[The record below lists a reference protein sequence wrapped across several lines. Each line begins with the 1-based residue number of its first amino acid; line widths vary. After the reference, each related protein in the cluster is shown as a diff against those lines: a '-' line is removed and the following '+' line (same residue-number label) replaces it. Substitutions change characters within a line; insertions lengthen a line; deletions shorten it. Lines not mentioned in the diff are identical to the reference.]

1 MDKTMKKQ
9 DISILC
15 LSEDYQRVERA
26 IQYLEVNFRQ
36 QPSLAELARH
46 VNLSEY
52 HFQRMFTRWAGV
64 SPKRYL
70 QYLTKEYARDCL
82 QSSSIMETSY
92 QVGLSGAGRLH
103 DLFVSWEA
111 VSPGEYRSRGEGLR
125 IGYTAQP
132 SPFGECFL
140 AATERGICYLAFL
153 DDDGIEKELE
163 QLHKR
168 YRLAELVRDDDKV
181 GPKIMQV
188 FGSYMGL
195 KRAAV
200 HIVATGSG
208 FQIKVWE
215 ALLRIPAGRV
225 VTYHD
230 VAVMIGAPR
239 ADRAVG
245 HAIGLNPLPIL
256 IPCHRVIRHNGEF
269 GNYRYGSARKKA
281 LFGREQA
288 MMERSTVATD
298 KPAFDNS

>member
-1 MDKTMKKQ
+1 MDKSMEKQ
-9 DISILC
+9 DISILR
-15 LSEDYQRVERA
+15 LNEDYKRVEKA
-26 IQYLEVNFRQ
+26 ILYLEKNFRQ
-36 QPSLAELARH
+36 QPSLSELAQH
-46 VNLSEY
+46 VHLSEY

-82 QSSSIMETSY
+82 HRNNIMETSY
-92 QVGLSGAGRLH
+92 QLGLSGAGRLH
-103 DLFVSWEA
+103 DLFVNWEA
-111 VSPGEYRSRGEGLR
+111 VSPGEYRASGEGLL
-125 IGYTAQP
+125 IGYTVQP

-153 DDDGIEKELE
+153 NDNSMDDVLE
-163 QLHKR
+163 QLYQR
-168 YRLAELVRDDDKV
+168 YRLAEFVRDDEKV
-181 GPKIMQV
+181 GLKVTQI
-188 FGSYMGL
+188 FSSYMGL
-195 KRAAV
+195 KSEVIHTWA
-200 HIVATGSG
+200 IGSG

-215 ALLRIPAGRV
+215 ALLRIPTGMV

-256 IPCHRVIRHNGEF
+256 IPCHRVIKHNGEF

-288 MMERSTVATD
+288 MLERSAL
-298 KPAFDNS
+298 ANE